1 MALSGVFR
9 RRRDPIMIVRGGVR
23 EDEGSAPLVDGR
35 GRELTDGNRAMLV
48 DASTSN
54 VNLRF
59 VAEGAS
65 DTPKIWKQ

>member
-1 MALSGVFR
+1 
-9 RRRDPIMIVRGGVR
+9 MIVRGGVR
-23 EDEGSAPLVDGR
+23 EGSAPLVDGR

-59 VAEGAS
+59 VADAAS